1 MWSTHSFTLLLGSAH
16 GTLQEDS
23 GDPGCGGPQAA
34 IRPVATLRKLAV
46 PHIHPA
52 AASRETLPLK
62 PSDCGRTTS
71 IFPFYRKR
79 GLVPTALAGGVPCLP
94 SHPALLRGS
103 PFPLSH
109 VLHPGCRRPPPRR
122 SPSPRHCRSG
132 CTARRSPRR
141 GSGPPLPARHAW
153 RLQRE
158 TLRSLPPAAGFRRRR
173 RRRRERQRLAARPG
187 PPVSDAAGSAR
198 CCCRATF
205 PLFSFFFFFF
215 PVPPPPPHPLL
226 LHSRACGRGGPQLL
240 HRTWEGVCL
249 ARRRELSFGQVEL

>member
-215 PVPPPPPHPLL
+215 
-226 LHSRACGRGGPQLL
+226 Q
-240 HRTWEGVCL
+240 
-249 ARRRELSFGQVEL
+249 